1 MKKKY
6 PDNIVYN
13 EDTGKFD
20 ANTKQ
25 YPTTVGSQKFDP
37 IVIDKSESL
46 KADKYFNSR
55 LNELKREYESLID
68 EYQNTKLVYES
79 EYNFQPIVGETYHL
93 YEKKNGNVFL
103 SIIHPD
109 EWRQKYLGSYL
120 LLNNGVWEKL

>member
-20 ANTKQ
+20 ANTKM

-37 IVIDKSESL
+37 IVVDKSESL

-79 EYNFQPIVGETYHL
+79 DYNFQPIVGETYHL
-93 YEKKNGNVFL
+93 YEKKNGDVFL
-103 SIIHPD
+103 SIIQPN
-109 EWRQKYLGSYL
+109 EWKQKYLGSYI